1 MSIFRYKSMLC
12 FLILVD
18 FCNSARLRVPLQSG
32 NWAQKVSSFFPDQD
46 DCGLRTL
53 VGHHDNYIIYAKC
66 SRQSRNW
73 VYPVSQSGRLDFRR
87 ISWFSNCF
95 GVYAFM
101 FKFLEISYG
110 TQSVDINATFWLFH
124 FYRLLSVLK
133 KGIVDVPFCFSVSAV
148 SYHFGFCYF
157 FGSCN
162 LPISFVNLSI

>member
-1 MSIFRYKSMLC
+1 
-12 FLILVD
+12 
-18 FCNSARLRVPLQSG
+18 
-32 NWAQKVSSFFPDQD
+32 
-46 DCGLRTL
+46 
-53 VGHHDNYIIYAKC
+53 
-66 SRQSRNW
+66 
-73 VYPVSQSGRLDFRR
+73 
-87 ISWFSNCF
+87 
-95 GVYAFM
+95 M

-110 TQSVDINATFWLFH
+110 TQSVDINATFWLFQ